1 MESAF
6 VLLAL
11 VFLGVI
17 LIFPIWI
24 IAVLHQ
30 IKNSQERINSEFQE
44 FMHIER
50 LKRKETPE
58 APIPKETPKPASA
71 PAPVPEKKTEH
82 AMADKVVQPA
92 VSTPAPVTCEK
103 KIEAKP
109 AEAKIP
115 ASIPPSVQA
124 PETEEQKFIQKPWTP
139 PLPRQASEFEK
150 NAQDI
155 IGKIWSWIVVGEEHR
170 PKNVSF
176 EYAAASVWL
185 LRSAILIIL
194 TGIGFFLKYSIENNL
209 IGPCGRIAVSITVGL
224 AMIIGG
230 IRLAGKKYH
239 IIAQGLLGGGVAT
252 LYLSIFASYRIY
264 KLIPDAK
271 LSFALMILI
280 TVATAIIA
288 IRLNSMLVA
297 IFGIIGGFCT
307 PVMLSTGTAD
317 FPGLFSYMLMLGI
330 GVLAIARYKDWKML
344 NALSFIFTYGLYL
357 ASLDKFYKHE
367 DFTVAITF
375 ISLFFLLFS
384 AIPLLYNIVHKN
396 KSNALTLLGMFLNA
410 AIFFSTCFHLITD
423 QFERKWVAA
432 ASLSLAAFYIIQI
445 LAFLNRRI
453 NDRNLLILLTGFA
466 SFFITVTIPLVLS
479 DEWITTAWSIQAA
492 IFLWMSC
499 RMKSNFIRMLSYVLY
514 FLAFAHLFM
523 FDFQKNFIFVKNLDY
538 ANEMLTRFMTFGI
551 LVISMALGYR
561 LMKKEK
567 GESGIIVPENDT
579 AEFIP
584 QNAAAAMFATFGF
597 GLLFIYL
604 HFEFYHMSRVFYPP
618 CQTPL
623 LTLIWIASI
632 ALSAFAFRRTSKKLF
647 LALSVVL
654 CFGLLFKVFI
664 FDMMFWRLSIDRFW
678 FPVNSFPEESLMRG
692 LNFLMIVGAFA
703 FSFLVFGGKS
713 RDTSKFFGV
722 LSLAMLFIYLSL
734 ELNTLLNL
742 KAPLFR
748 AGGISILWG
757 LFGFSFILGGIIKNI
772 KGLRYAGLVLFT
784 VVVLKVFL
792 SDLSRL
798 SQLSRIIAFLA
809 LGLVVLAGAFIYV
822 RFKDFFNTDI
832 QKKDLP
838 GEKKN

>member
-1 MESAF
+1 MEGVF

-17 LIFPIWI
+17 LIFPIWMI
-24 IAVLHQ
+24 VVLYQ
-30 IKNSQERINSEFQE
+30 IKNSQEKINSEFRE

-50 LKRKETPE
+50 LKRKETPKE
-58 APIPKETPKPASA
+58 FIPKETLKPATA
-71 PAPVPEKKTEH
+71 PAPVHVPVHTPTPAPDIPASVPAPEKKTG
-82 AMADKVVQPA
+82 PNL
-92 VSTPAPVTCEK
+92 
-103 KIEAKP
+103 
-109 AEAKIP
+109 AEAR
-115 ASIPPSVQA
+115 Q
-124 PETEEQKFIQKPWTP
+124 WTP
-139 PLPRQASEFEK
+139 PPPRQPSEFEK
-150 NAQDI
+150 NAQEI

-194 TGIGFFLKYSIENNL
+194 TGIGFFLKYSIENDL
-209 IGPCGRIAVSITVGL
+209 IGPSARIALSITAGL
-224 AMIIGG
+224 AMIIAG

-252 LYLSIFASYRIY
+252 LYLSIFASYKIY

-330 GVLAIARYKDWKML
+330 GVLAIAKYKDWKML
-344 NALSFIFTYGLYL
+344 NALSFVFTYGLYL

-396 KSNALTLLGMFLNA
+396 KSTALTLLGMFLNA
-410 AIFFSTCFHLITD
+410 AVFFSTCFYLITD
-423 QFERKWVAA
+423 QFHDRKWVALV
-432 ASLSLAAFYIIQI
+432 SLSLATFYIMQI
-445 LAFLNRRI
+445 LAFLNRKI

-479 DEWITTAWSIQAA
+479 DEWITTAWSIQAV

-499 RMKSNFIRMLSYVLY
+499 RMKSNFIRMISYLLY

-561 LMKKEK
+561 LMKKERD
-567 GESGIIVPENDT
+567 ESGIISPDNDT
-579 AEFIP
+579 SEFIP
-584 QNAAAAMFATFGF
+584 QNAAAAMFATFGI
-597 GLLFIYL
+597 GLLFVYL
-604 HFEFYHMSRVFYPP
+604 HFEFYYMSRTFYPP
-618 CQTPL
+618 CQMPL

-632 ALSAFAFRRTSKKLF
+632 ALAAFAFSKTSKKLF
-647 LALSVVL
+647 LALSVLL

-664 FDMMFWRLSIDRFW
+664 FDMIFWQLSIDHFW
-678 FPVNSFPEESLMRG
+678 FPVTSFPEESLMRG
-692 LNFLMIVGAFA
+692 LDFLMIVGAFA
-703 FSFLVFGGKS
+703 FSFFVFGGKS

-734 ELNTLLNL
+734 ELNTFLNF

-748 AGGISILWG
+748 TGGISILWG
-757 LFGFSFILGGIIKNI
+757 LFGLSFVLGGIIKNM
-772 KGLRYAGLVLFT
+772 KALRYAGLILFT

-792 SDLSRL
+792 SDLSNL
-798 SQLSRIIAFLA
+798 SQLYRIIAFLG

-822 RFKDFFNTDI
+822 RFKDFFNTEP

-838 GEKKN
+838 DEKKN

>member
-1 MESAF
+1 
-6 VLLAL
+6 V
-11 VFLGVI
+11 
-17 LIFPIWI
+17 P
-24 IAVLHQ
+24 
-30 IKNSQERINSEFQE
+30 
-44 FMHIER
+44 
-50 LKRKETPE
+50 PP
-58 APIPKETPKPASA
+58 APVVA
-71 PAPVPEKKTEH
+71 PAPEKMTDAKPVE
-82 AMADKVVQPA
+82 AQIP
-92 VSTPAPVTCEK
+92 TPAAP
-103 KIEAKP
+103 
-109 AEAKIP
+109 
-115 ASIPPSVQA
+115 SIQGPKA
-124 PETEEQKFIQKPWTP
+124 EEQKLTQKPWTP
-139 PLPRQASEFEK
+139 PPPRQPSEFEK
-150 NAQDI
+150 NAQEI

-194 TGIGFFLKYSIENNL
+194 TGIGFFLKYSIENDL
-209 IGPCGRIAVSITVGL
+209 IGPSARIALSISAGL
-224 AMIIGG
+224 AMIIVG

-330 GVLAIARYKDWKML
+330 GVLAIAKYKDWKML
-344 NALSFIFTYGLYL
+344 NALSFVFTYGLYL
-357 ASLDKFYKHE
+357 ASMDKFYKHD

-384 AIPLLYNIVHKN
+384 AIPMLYNILHRN

-410 AIFFSTCFHLITD
+410 AVFFSTCFYLISD
-423 QFERKWVAA
+423 QFERKWVAVV
-432 ASLSLAAFYIIQI
+432 SLSLAAFYIIQI
-445 LAFLNRRI
+445 LAFLNRKI

-466 SFFITVTIPLVLS
+466 SFFITLTIPLVLS
-479 DEWITTAWSIQAA
+479 DEWITTAWAIQAV

-499 RMKSNFIRMLSYVLY
+499 RMKSNFIRMISYLLY
-514 FLAFAHLFM
+514 FLAFAHLLL
-523 FDFQKNFIFVKNLDY
+523 FDFQKNFVFVKNLDY
-538 ANEMLTRFMTFGI
+538 GNEMLTRFMTFGI

-561 LMKKEK
+561 LMKKERD
-567 GESGIIVPENDT
+567 ESGIIAPENDT
-579 AEFIP
+579 REIIP
-584 QNAAAAMFATFGF
+584 QNAAAAMFAAFGA
-597 GLLFIYL
+597 GLLFVYL
-604 HFEFYHMSRVFYPP
+604 HFEFYQMSRTFYPP
-618 CQTPL
+618 CQMPL
-623 LTLIWIASI
+623 LTLIWIGSI
-632 ALSAFAFRRTSKKLF
+632 ALAAFAFSKTSKKLF
-647 LALSVVL
+647 LALSVLL
-654 CFGLLFKVFI
+654 CFGLLFKVFV
-664 FDMMFWRLSIDRFW
+664 FDMIFWRLSIDHFW
-678 FPVNSFPEESLMRG
+678 FPVASFPEECLMRG

-703 FSFLVFGGKS
+703 FSFFVFGGKS

-734 ELNTLLNL
+734 ELNTFLNF

-757 LFGFSFILGGIIKNI
+757 LFGLSFVLGGIIRSI
-772 KGLRYAGLVLFT
+772 KALRYAGLILFT

-792 SDLSRL
+792 SDLSNL
-798 SQLSRIIAFLA
+798 SQLYRIIAFLG

-822 RFKDFFNTDI
+822 RFKDFFNTEPI
-832 QKKDLP
+832 KKDLP
-838 GEKKN
+838 DEKKN

>member
-1 MESAF
+1 MTDAKPVEA
-6 VLLAL
+6 
-11 VFLGVI
+11 
-17 LIFPIWI
+17 
-24 IAVLHQ
+24 Q
-30 IKNSQERINSEFQE
+30 I
-44 FMHIER
+44 
-50 LKRKETPE
+50 P
-58 APIPKETPKPASA
+58 
-71 PAPVPEKKTEH
+71 
-82 AMADKVVQPA
+82 
-92 VSTPAPVTCEK
+92 TPAAP
-103 KIEAKP
+103 
-109 AEAKIP
+109 
-115 ASIPPSVQA
+115 SIQGPKA
-124 PETEEQKFIQKPWTP
+124 EEQKLTQKPWTP
-139 PLPRQASEFEK
+139 PPPRQPSEFEK
-150 NAQDI
+150 NAQEI

-194 TGIGFFLKYSIENNL
+194 TGIGFFLKYSIENDL
-209 IGPCGRIAVSITVGL
+209 IGPSARIALSISAGL
-224 AMIIGG
+224 AMIIVG

-330 GVLAIARYKDWKML
+330 GVLAIAKYKDWKML
-344 NALSFIFTYGLYL
+344 NALSFVFTYGLYL
-357 ASLDKFYKHE
+357 ASMDKFYKHD

-384 AIPLLYNIVHKN
+384 AIPMLYNILHRN

-410 AIFFSTCFHLITD
+410 AVFFSTCFYLISD
-423 QFERKWVAA
+423 QFERKWVAVV
-432 ASLSLAAFYIIQI
+432 SLSLAAFYIIQI
-445 LAFLNRRI
+445 LAFLNRKI

-466 SFFITVTIPLVLS
+466 SFFITLTIPLVLS
-479 DEWITTAWSIQAA
+479 DEWITTAWAIQAV

-499 RMKSNFIRMLSYVLY
+499 RMKSNFIRMISYLLY
-514 FLAFAHLFM
+514 FLAFAHLLL
-523 FDFQKNFIFVKNLDY
+523 FDFQKNFVFVKNLDY
-538 ANEMLTRFMTFGI
+538 GNEMLTRFMTFGI

-561 LMKKEK
+561 LMKKERD
-567 GESGIIVPENDT
+567 ESGIIAPENDT
-579 AEFIP
+579 REIIP
-584 QNAAAAMFATFGF
+584 QNAAAAMFAAFGA
-597 GLLFIYL
+597 GLLFVYL
-604 HFEFYHMSRVFYPP
+604 HFEFYQMSRTFYPP
-618 CQTPL
+618 CQMPL
-623 LTLIWIASI
+623 LTLIWIGSI
-632 ALSAFAFRRTSKKLF
+632 ALAAFAFSKTSKKLF
-647 LALSVVL
+647 LALSVLL
-654 CFGLLFKVFI
+654 CFGLLFKVFV
-664 FDMMFWRLSIDRFW
+664 FDMIFWRLSIDHFW
-678 FPVNSFPEESLMRG
+678 FPVASFPEECLMRG

-703 FSFLVFGGKS
+703 FSFFVFGGKS

-734 ELNTLLNL
+734 ELNTFLNF

-757 LFGFSFILGGIIKNI
+757 LFGLSFVLGGIIRSI
-772 KGLRYAGLVLFT
+772 KALRYAGLILFT

-792 SDLSRL
+792 SDLSNL
-798 SQLSRIIAFLA
+798 SQLYRIIAFLG

-822 RFKDFFNTDI
+822 RFKDFFNTEPI
-832 QKKDLP
+832 KKDLP
-838 GEKKN
+838 DEKKN